1 MTCHGQ
7 FIGHVKDPTNI
18 HEVVTNQVTWFW
30 HAYFRNHGSCNDTYL
45 LNRRPFLQNSQW
57 RVAKGESEA
66 NGCKYTKGYYLAD
79 VIYPQWAT
87 FIKPIPNPQG
97 NKKIIFIVLKLLLG
111 RMWREYL
118 GFCEANLLLRGLT
131 QFWGEKHNGGS

>member
-1 MTCHGQ
+1 MKSLQIRLHGFGMPTLEILDLAMTLICSTEDH
-7 FIGHVKDPTNI
+7 
-18 HEVVTNQVTWFW
+18 
-30 HAYFRNHGSCNDTYL
+30 
-45 LNRRPFLQNSQW
+45 FLQNSQW

-66 NGCKYTKGYYLAD
+66 NGCKYTKGYYIAD